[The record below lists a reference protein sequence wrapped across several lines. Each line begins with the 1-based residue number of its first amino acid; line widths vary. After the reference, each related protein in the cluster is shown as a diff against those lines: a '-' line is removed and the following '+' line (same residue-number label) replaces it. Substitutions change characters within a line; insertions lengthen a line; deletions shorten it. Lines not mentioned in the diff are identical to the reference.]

1 MRHLPRRPVSKY
13 ETRTVLV
20 TDLLDDA
27 GVEVRVI
34 LGAPGEVTA
43 VTHDSRTV
51 TRGALFCCVPGG
63 VTDGHVFAAD
73 AVALGASTLLVE
85 RRLDLDVAQV
95 VVDDVRRSMGR
106 VAAAFHGHP
115 SSAMDVVGITG
126 TNGKT
131 TTAWLLRSIF
141 ERAGRRTGMI
151 GTLTGS
157 RTTPGPPDRQ
167 AELAALR
174 DGGVTAVAMEVS
186 SHALAQSRLAGTRFK
201 VGVFTNLSRDHLEF
215 HETMEDYF
223 AAKALLFEPEQSD
236 VGVVNADDPCGRLLL
251 DAARI
256 PTRPFSMG
264 DVEDLRVLDDHTEGT
279 WRGRQLVVPLGAV
292 FNMSNALAAATAAL
306 EVGIDED
313 TIVAGITASSQ
324 APGRFELVDA
334 GQPYTV
340 VVDYA
345 HTPDGIENLLGA
357 ARDVAGDDQLT
368 VVFGAGGD
376 RDRGK
381 RPMMGEVAS
390 RLADVV
396 VLTSD
401 NPRSEDPL
409 TIIEEIRKGATGPA
423 YVIVEPDRRA
433 AIELA
438 LRRAASGDVVVI
450 AGKGHETTQTIGD
463 VVLPFDDRAVAREVL
478 A

>member
-1 MRHLPRRPVSKY
+1 MSNLD
-13 ETRTVLV
+13 
-20 TDLLDDA
+20 DLLGD
-27 GVEVRVI
+27 VEVRAI
-34 LGAPGEVTA
+34 LGAPVEVTS

-51 TRGALFCCVPGG
+51 RAGSLFCCVPGG

-73 AVALGASTLLVE
+73 AVALGASSLLVE
-85 RRLDLDVAQV
+85 RRLDLDVTQV

-115 SSAMDVVGITG
+115 SRSLEIVGVTG

-131 TTAWLLRSIF
+131 TTVWLLRSIF
-141 ERAGRRTGMI
+141 ERAGRATGMI
-151 GTLTGS
+151 GTLTS
-157 RTTPGPPDRQ
+157 RPGGPPTTPESTELQ
-167 AELAALR
+167 TELAALR
-174 DGGVTAVAMEVS
+174 DAGVTTVAMEVS
-186 SHALAQSRLAGTRFK
+186 SHALAQSRLAGTRFT

-223 AAKALLFEPEQSD
+223 AAKALLFEPGQSE
-236 VGVVNADDPCGRLLL
+236 VGVVNADDPRGQLLL

-256 PTRPFSMG
+256 PTRAYSLD
-264 DVEDLRVLDDHTEGT
+264 DVDDLRVLENRSEAT
-279 WRGRQLVVPLGAV
+279 WRGHRLVVPLGAV
-292 FNMSNALAAATAAL
+292 FNVSNALAAATAAL
-306 EVGIDED
+306 ELGISED
-313 TIVAGITASSQ
+313 DIVAGIAAAPQ
-324 APGRFELVDA
+324 APGRFELVDV
-334 GQPYTV
+334 GQPFTV

-345 HTPDGIENLLGA
+345 HTPDGIENVLRA
-357 ARDVAGDDQLT
+357 AREVAGDGQLT

-376 RDRGK
+376 KDRGK

-401 NPRSEDPL
+401 NPRSEDPMS
-409 TIIEEIRKGATGPA
+409 IIEEIRAGATGPA
-423 YVIVEPDRRA
+423 YVVTEADRRA

-438 LRRAASGDVVVI
+438 LKRATAGDVVVV

-463 VVLPFDDRAVAREVL
+463 AVLPFDDRVVVREVL

>member
-1 MRHLPRRPVSKY
+1 MR
-13 ETRTVLV
+13 VLSE
-20 TDLLDDA
+20 LLDD
-27 GVEVRVI
+27 VEVREI
-34 LGAPGEVTA
+34 IGELADVTA
-43 VTHDSRTV
+43 VTHDSRKV
-51 TRGALFCCVPGG
+51 TPGALFCCVPGV

-73 AVALGASTLLVE
+73 AVALGATTLLVE
-85 RRLDLDVAQV
+85 RRLDPDVPQV

-106 VAAAFHGHP
+106 VASAFHGHP
-115 SSAMDVVGITG
+115 SKALEIVGVTG

-141 ERAGRRTGMI
+141 ERAGRVTGMI
-151 GTLTGS
+151 GTLTS
-157 RTTPGPPDRQ
+157 RPGDPPTTPESTDLQ

-174 DGGVTAVAMEVS
+174 DAGVTTVAMEVS
-186 SHALAQSRLAGTRFK
+186 SHALAQSRLEGTHFK

-223 AAKALLFEPEQSD
+223 AAKARLFEPGQSD
-236 VGVVNADDPCGRLLL
+236 VGVVNADDPRGRLLL
-251 DAARI
+251 DAASI
-256 PTRPFSMG
+256 PTRAYSLG
-264 DVEDLRVLDDHTEGT
+264 DVEDLRILDDRSEGT
-279 WRGRQLVVPLGAV
+279 WRGHHLVVPLGAA
-292 FNMSNALAAATAAL
+292 FNMSNALGAATAAL
-306 EVGIDED
+306 EIGIAED
-313 TIVAGITASSQ
+313 DIVAGIAAAPQ
-324 APGRFELVDA
+324 APGRFELVEA
-334 GQPYTV
+334 GQPFTV

-345 HTPDGIENLLGA
+345 HTPDGIENLLRA
-357 ARDVAGDDQLT
+357 AREVAADGQLT

-376 RDRGK
+376 KDRGK

-409 TIIEEIRKGATGPA
+409 TIIEEIRGGATGDA
-423 YVIVEPDRRA
+423 YLVVEPDRRS

-438 LRRAASGDVVVI
+438 LRRATAGDVVVL

-463 VVLPFDDRAVAREVL
+463 RVLPFDDRDVVRSLL

>member
-1 MRHLPRRPVSKY
+1 MVS
-13 ETRTVLV
+13 V
-20 TDLLDDA
+20 TDLLD
-27 GVEVRVI
+27 GVEARSI

-51 TRGALFCCVPGG
+51 STGALFCCVPGG
-63 VTDGHVFAAD
+63 VTDGHAFAAD

-85 RRLDLDVAQV
+85 CQLDLDVPQI

-115 SSAMDVVGITG
+115 SNVLDIVGVTG

-131 TTAWLLRSIF
+131 TTTWLLRSIF
-141 ERAGRRTGMI
+141 EHAGRPTGMI
-151 GTLTGS
+151 GTLTGA
-157 RTTPGPPDRQ
+157 RTTPESTDLQ

-174 DGGVTAVAMEVS
+174 DAGVTTVAMEVS
-186 SHALAQSRLAGTRFK
+186 SHALAQSRLEGTHFK
-201 VGVFTNLSRDHLEF
+201 VGVFTNLTRDHLDF
-215 HETMEDYF
+215 HDTMEDYF
-223 AAKALLFEPEQSD
+223 AAKALLFEPERTD
-236 VGVVNADDPCGRLLL
+236 VGVVNADDPRGRLLL

-256 PTRPFSMG
+256 PTKSYSLG
-264 DVEDLRVLDDHTEGT
+264 DVESLRVLDDHSEAV
-279 WRGRQLVVPLGAV
+279 WRGKRLVVPLAAA
-292 FNMSNALAAATAAL
+292 FNVSNALAAATAAL
-306 EVGIDED
+306 EVGVSED
-313 TIVAGITASSQ
+313 DIVAGIAAAPQT
-324 APGRFELVDA
+324 PGRFELVDA
-334 GQPYTV
+334 GQPFTV

-345 HTPDGIENLLGA
+345 HTPDEIENVLGA
-357 ARDVAGDDQLT
+357 AREVAGDGQLT
-368 VVFGAGGD
+368 IVFGAGGD

-409 TIIEEIRKGATGPA
+409 TIIEEIRAGASGSA
-423 YVIVEPDRRA
+423 YVVLEPDRRA

-438 LRRAASGDVVVI
+438 LKRATTGDVVVI
-450 AGKGHETTQTIGD
+450 AGKGHETTQTVGD
-463 VVLPFDDRAVAREVL
+463 RVLPFDDRDVAREVL

>member
-1 MRHLPRRPVSKY
+1 MLVS
-13 ETRTVLV
+13 
-20 TDLLDDA
+20 DLLGD
-27 GVEVRVI
+27 VEVRAI
-34 LGAPGEVTA
+34 LGAPAEVTA
-43 VTHDSRTV
+43 VTHDSRKV
-51 TRGALFCCVPGG
+51 SPGSLFCCVPGD

-85 RRLDLDVAQV
+85 RQLDLDVPQV
-95 VVDDVRRSMGR
+95 VVVDVRRSMGR

-115 SSAMDVVGITG
+115 SSAMDVVGVTG

-141 ERAGRRTGMI
+141 ERAGRATGMI
-151 GTLTGS
+151 GTLTGA
-157 RTTPGPPDRQ
+157 RTTPESTDLQ

-174 DGGVTAVAMEVS
+174 DAGVTAVAMEVS
-186 SHALAQSRLAGTRFK
+186 SHALAQSRLEGTHFK
-201 VGVFTNLSRDHLEF
+201 VGVFTNLSRDHLDF
-215 HETMEDYF
+215 HATMEDYF
-223 AAKALLFEPEQSD
+223 AAKARLFEPEQTD
-236 VGVVNADDPCGRLLL
+236 AGVVNADDPRGRLLL

-256 PTRPFSMG
+256 PTISYSLD
-264 DVEDLRVLDDHTEGT
+264 DVQDLRVLDDHSEAT
-279 WRGRQLVVPLGAV
+279 WRGRRLVVPLGAA
-292 FNMSNALAAATAAL
+292 FNVSNALAAATAAL
-306 EVGIDED
+306 QVGIGED
-313 TIVAGITASSQ
+313 DIVAGIGAAPQ
-324 APGRFELVDA
+324 APGRFELVAA

-345 HTPDGIENLLGA
+345 HTPDEIENVLRA
-357 ARDVAGDDQLT
+357 AREVAAEGQLT
-368 VVFGAGGD
+368 IVFGAGGD

-409 TIIEEIRKGATGPA
+409 RIIEEIRAGATGAA
-423 YVIVEPDRRA
+423 YLMVEPDRRA
-433 AIELA
+433 AIGLA
-438 LRRAASGDVVVI
+438 LQRATSGDVVVI

-463 VVLPFDDRAVAREVL
+463 AVLPFDDREVVRSL
-478 A
+478 LS

>member
-1 MRHLPRRPVSKY
+1 M
-13 ETRTVLV
+13 TLV
-20 TDLLDDA
+20 TDLLD
-27 GVEVRVI
+27 GVEARAI
-34 LGAPGEVTA
+34 LGALGEVTA
-43 VTHDSRTV
+43 VTHDSRKV
-51 TRGALFCCVPGG
+51 SPGALFCCVPGG
-63 VTDGHVFAAD
+63 VTDGHAFAAD

-85 RRLDLDVAQV
+85 RRLDLDVPQI

-115 SSAMDVVGITG
+115 SAALDMIGVTG

-141 ERAGRRTGMI
+141 EHAGRSTGMI
-151 GTLTGS
+151 GTLTS
-157 RTTPGPPDRQ
+157 RPGGPPTTPESTDLQ
-167 AELAALR
+167 AELASLR

-186 SHALAQSRLAGTRFK
+186 SHALAQGRLEGTRFK

-223 AAKALLFEPEQSD
+223 AAKARLFEPGRSD
-236 VGVVNADDPCGRLLL
+236 VGVVNADDPRGRLLL
-251 DAARI
+251 DAASI
-256 PTRPFSMG
+256 PTRAYSLE
-264 DVEDLRVLDDHTEGT
+264 DVHDLRVLEDHSEGT
-279 WRGRQLVVPLGAV
+279 WRGRRLHVPLGAA
-292 FNMSNALAAATAAL
+292 FNVANALAAATAAL
-306 EVGIDED
+306 EVGVDED
-313 TIVAGITASSQ
+313 DIVAGIAAAPQT
-324 APGRFELVDA
+324 PGRFELVDA
-334 GQPYTV
+334 GQPFTV

-345 HTPDGIENLLGA
+345 HTPDGIENVL
-357 ARDVAGDDQLT
+357 RAGRQLAPEGQLT

-376 RDRGK
+376 KDRGK

-409 TIIEEIRKGATGPA
+409 SIIEDIRAGATGNA
-423 YVIVEPDRRA
+423 YVLVEPDRHA

-438 LRRAASGDVVVI
+438 LKRAASGDVVVI
-450 AGKGHETTQTIGD
+450 AGKGHETTQTIGGR
-463 VVLPFDDRAVAREVL
+463 VLPFDDRDVARQVL